1 MTVGNLLLLSGKFFR
16 GKTAAVFSA
25 VAGARKSLIVVVDPV
40 GELVKIFSAEIIVI
54 PYIQPDLGRAVPDRH
69 QVVSGK
75 NIRKFFF

>member
-1 MTVGNLLLLSGKFFR
+1 MAPLSCPMAQ
-16 GKTAAVFSA
+16 TAPAHITAVRA
-25 VAGARKSLIVVVDPV
+25 AR
-40 GELVKIFSAEIIVI
+40 ELVKIFSAEIIVI